1 MAELATVARPYAE
14 AMFQAA
20 QGAAATGS
28 LDQVAQQLDAL
39 AAVARDPALRQL
51 AGDPQLGADKLGE
64 LMLSTLPQPAAAAVR
79 NLLQVVLENHRLA
92 ALPAIAEQFHR
103 LKDDAQQRAEVLVT
117 SAFPMDQRQIDELL
131 PALERRFGRKL
142 YARIDVDPG
151 LIGGVCVTVGDE
163 VLDTSVRARLD
174 SMRSALTA

>member
-1 MAELATVARPYAE
+1 
-14 AMFQAA
+14 
-20 QGAAATGS
+20 
-28 LDQVAQQLDAL
+28 
-39 AAVARDPALRQL
+39 
-51 AGDPQLGADKLGE
+51 
-64 LMLSTLPQPAAAAVR
+64 MLSTLPQPAAAAVR

-142 YARIDVDPG
+142 YARIAVDPG